1 MKLRAILKSKIHRA
15 VVTGADIDYVGS
27 VGVDQELLERTDI
40 IPGAPG
46 GLGNINNGTRIDTY
60 AISLPRG
67 SGQIVINGAA
77 ARHFHPGDKVIIV
90 AFCLTDEKVEPKMI
104 AVDEQN
110 RFVQDLVPNGTPE
123 DVPMVGA
130 DH

>member
-1 MKLRAILKSKIHRA
+1 MP
-15 VVTGADIDYVGS
+15 
-27 VGVDQELLERTDI
+27 
-40 IPGAPG
+40 IP
-46 GLGNINNGTRIDTY
+46 LSDTY
-60 AISLPRG
+60 AISLPRD

-110 RFVQDLVPNGTPE
+110 QFVQDLVPNGTPE
-123 DVPMVGA
+123 DEPSWPDPVKA
-130 DH
+130 